1 MVLLLGD
8 EKMDNWRCE
17 AKARGGCS
25 TVAGD
30 GCSLGSG
37 FNAKCQEKPLEAG
50 WCCYTVFV

>member
-8 EKMDNWRCE
+8 EKMDNWGCE

-30 GCSLGSG
+30 GCSVGSG

-50 WCCYTVFV
+50 WCC